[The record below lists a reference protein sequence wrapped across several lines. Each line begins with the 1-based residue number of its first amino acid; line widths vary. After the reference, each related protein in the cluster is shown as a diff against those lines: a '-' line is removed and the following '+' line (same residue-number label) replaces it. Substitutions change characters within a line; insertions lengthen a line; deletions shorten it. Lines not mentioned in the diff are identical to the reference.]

1 MHLQS
6 GMLYFIYCITY
17 KESSETT
24 HSREGADIGTT
35 MAMHD
40 QQPPW
45 GQKKKPSSPEEIVAA
60 IIQKI
65 RDSFTGQN
73 GGGGDDGGEE
83 RRPPGQGPFA
93 GIGKVFAIIAAVIVF
108 QLVYSSFYTI
118 EPGEVGVVLQFG
130 KYNRTTGSGLHFK
143 IPYIEEL
150 IKVDVETVR
159 KEEFGFRTRSPG
171 KQTVFD
177 RKGFDMESLMLT
189 GDKNVINVA
198 WIVQYKVS
206 NPVDFLFKVR
216 NVPQAVR
223 DASEKV
229 VRRIVGNMDF
239 DYVLGNREILA
250 GDARRELQEDLDK
263 LESGVVLVALQMQ
276 DINPPDPVKPA
287 FNEVNE
293 ADQDMKR
300 LVNEAEET
308 YNRVIPKA
316 RGDAKKIVEEAHGYA
331 VERVNRAEGETAR
344 FNAIVTEYLGSP
356 EVTRRRMYLE
366 AMQEI
371 LPHVDQVYVMDKEQN
386 TLLPFLDLT
395 RGRATETNK

>member
-1 MHLQS
+1 MSMQ
-6 GMLYFIYCITY
+6 
-17 KESSETT
+17 
-24 HSREGADIGTT
+24 
-35 MAMHD
+35 D

-45 GQKKKPSSPEEIVAA
+45 GGGQKKKPSSPEEILAG

-65 RDSFTGQN
+65 RNSFAGDGEGSGQ
-73 GGGGDDGGEE
+73 DDDQE
-83 RRPPGQGPFA
+83 RRPPSGQGPFV
-93 GIGKVFAIIAAVIVF
+93 GIGKVFLVIGAVILF
-108 QLVYSSFYTI
+108 QVVYSSFYTI
-118 EPGEVGVVLQFG
+118 QPGEVGVILQFG
-130 KYNRTTGSGLHFK
+130 EYNRTTGSGLHFK
-143 IPYIEEL
+143 IPYLEEL

-159 KEEFGFRTRSPG
+159 KEEFGFRTRAPG
-171 KQTVFD
+171 KQTVFEK
-177 RKGFDMESLMLT
+177 RGFEMESLMLT

-198 WIVQYKVS
+198 WIVQYKVED
-206 NPVDFLFKVR
+206 PVKFLFKVR

-250 GDARRELQEDLDK
+250 GDSKRELEKDLDK
-263 LESGVVLVALQMQ
+263 LESGVMLVALQMQ

-308 YNRVIPKA
+308 YNKIIPKA
-316 RGDAKKIVEEAHGYA
+316 RGSAKQIVEEAHGYA
-331 VERVNRAEGETAR
+331 VQRVNQAQGETAR
-344 FNAIVTEYLGSP
+344 FSSIVKEYLGAK

-366 AMQEI
+366 AMEDI
-371 LPHVDQVYVMDKEQN
+371 IPKVDHIYVMNEEQK

-395 RGRATETNK
+395 GGTEKKVNK

>member
-1 MHLQS
+1 MSMQ
-6 GMLYFIYCITY
+6 
-17 KESSETT
+17 
-24 HSREGADIGTT
+24 
-35 MAMHD
+35 D

-45 GQKKKPSSPEEIVAA
+45 GQKKKPSSPEEILAA

-65 RDSFTGQN
+65 RDSFAGHGGGSGGNDDQGPKPSGQN
-73 GGGGDDGGEE
+73 
-83 RRPPGQGPFA
+83 PFG
-93 GIGKVFAIIAAVIVF
+93 GIGKVFLVIGAVIIF
-108 QLVYSSFYTI
+108 QVVYTSFYTI
-118 EPGEVGVVLQFG
+118 QPGEVGVVLQFG

-150 IKVDVETVR
+150 IKVDIETVR
-159 KEEFGFRTRSPG
+159 KEEFGFRTRAPG
-171 KQTVFD
+171 KQTVFEK
-177 RKGFDMESLMLT
+177 RGFEMESLMLT

-198 WIVQYKVS
+198 WIVQYKV
-206 NPVDFLFKVR
+206 NDPVNFLFKVR

-223 DASEKV
+223 DAAEKV
-229 VRRIVGNMDF
+229 VRRVVGNMDF

-250 GDARRELQEDLDK
+250 GDAKRELQEDLDK
-263 LESGVVLVALQMQ
+263 LESGVMLVALQMQ

-308 YNRVIPKA
+308 YNRIIPKA
-316 RGDAKKIVEEAHGYA
+316 RGSAKQIVEEAHGYA
-331 VERVNRAEGETAR
+331 VERVNLAQGDTAR
-344 FNAIVTEYLGSP
+344 FNSIVKEYLGAR

-366 AMQEI
+366 AMQDI
-371 LPHVDQVYVMDKEQN
+371 LPNVDHVYVMNKEQQ

-395 RGRATETNK
+395 RGKATEMNK